1 MDQAE
6 HDPTGRSAHE
16 PGSKLDAG
24 KRRPALVLGGF
35 ARALS
40 AVADVGTYGARKYT
54 DNGWR
59 TVPDGIERYSEAMLR
74 HWLSEAKG
82 EQCDLETKLLHAA
95 HLAWNALARLELM
108 LSGADKE
115 RMAKTEAAMGE
126 WRNDRPPTE
135 KDEFFGG
142 VWAWNHATDR
152 SWKIESCAVEEGQ
165 PWMNGGAPRPTCPPA
180 FTHTLTEG

>member
-6 HDPTGRSAHE
+6 HDPKGRGAHE

-24 KRRPALVLGGF
+24 KPRPALVLGGF

-82 EQCDLETKLLHAA
+82 EQYDLETKLLHAA
-95 HLAWNALARLELM
+95 HLAWNALARLELI

-115 RMAKTEAAMGE
+115 RAVKTEAGMND
-126 WRNDRPPTE
+126 WRVASPPTKE
-135 KDEFFGG
+135 DADNHGG
-142 VWAWNHATDR
+142 VWVWDGTVKMVLRAHWRDCGNR
-152 SWKIESCAVEEGQ
+152 SWV
-165 PWMNGGAPRPTCPPA
+165 NGNAPRPTCVPA
-180 FTHTLTEG
+180 EAMR